1 MPIPGEAVIGVISKG
16 KGITIHRADCYNVK
30 QVEPE
35 RLMNINWK
43 NKERKTYPAKINIE
57 VVDRIGMVKD
67 ILTLIADGGFNI
79 RDFKVT
85 ERPTKTTA
93 LLKVTIDIGS
103 VEELKFLTNKMLNLS
118 DVLQVERL

>member
-1 MPIPGEAVIGVISKG
+1 
-16 KGITIHRADCYNVK
+16 
-30 QVEPE
+30 
-35 RLMNINWK
+35 
-43 NKERKTYPAKINIE
+43 
-57 VVDRIGMVKD
+57 MVKD

-93 LLKVTIDIGS
+93 LLKVILDIQG
-103 VEELKFLTNKMLNLS
+103 VEELKQLTQKMLNLS